1 MSFARWSIP
10 SEIAGVLYFEDFETL
25 RGATGLAQRH
35 RHAELELHLVLRGPG
50 TYVVGGERLLAE
62 PGAVLWIPPDVD
74 HVLLDAQAGF
84 QRWMLLVRPR
94 CVRRVL
100 GQEVARDLLARR
112 ITDRLCR
119 TLSRPAARALAAVL
133 GEVRDQGF
141 ASAALHNSGIQFAVA
156 RAWVLFSRS
165 AAIPQA
171 AELHPAIAR
180 AARILRESA
189 TTPSIEELGRRSGLS
204 ASHLSRL
211 FREQMGLSVTEFRCR
226 QRVERFL
233 ELFGE
238 GQRRSLTEAALEA
251 GFGSYPQFYRV
262 FRRIMGYS
270 PAEHA
275 RRARAGDIRR

>member
-1 MSFARWSIP
+1 MSFERWRIP
-10 SEIAGVLYFEDFETL
+10 ADISGVLYFEDFEVL
-25 RGATGLAQRH
+25 RGATGFSQRH

-50 TYVVGGERLLAE
+50 TYVIGGERLFAE
-62 PGAVLWIPPDVD
+62 PGTVLWIPPDVD

-100 GQEVARDLLARR
+100 GPEVARDLLTRR
-112 ITDRLCR
+112 VSQRLCR
-119 TLSRPAARALAAVL
+119 TLPRPAARALAGIL
-133 GEVRDQGF
+133 SEVRDQNF
-141 ASAALHNSGIQFAVA
+141 ASTSLHNAGIEFAVA

-165 AAIPQA
+165 VVMPHA
-171 AELHPAIAR
+171 AELHPAVAR
-180 AARILRESA
+180 AARILLES
-189 TTPSIEELGRRSGLS
+189 TPSIEELGRRSGLS

-211 FREQMGLSVTEFRCR
+211 FREQMGLSVTEFRNR
-226 QRVERFL
+226 RRVERFL

-238 GQRRSLTEAALEA
+238 GQRRSLTDAALEA

-262 FRRIMGYS
+262 FQRIVGHS

-275 RRARAGDIRR
+275 RRARHIRR